1 MANELQELK
10 DLVKQLQAEKE
21 QLIKNQAAESHEQT
35 VDLDDDDYDGTQDN
49 PPPERFVFLPRE
61 RKCPTFRGT
70 SGIPVQDWREEMEA
84 TLRTR
89 RLRPVDQAYFIYD
102 HLEGAAKDEIR
113 YRPRAEREDPKKI
126 LTILQDLY
134 GCSKSY
140 VSLQQCFFSRK
151 QQEGESLQEFSHALH
166 CLMEQV
172 ERSAPRELQGGPTL
186 LRDQF
191 VEHVLDPNLR
201 RELKRVVRKHP
212 EYNLLDVRGEA
223 IRWEREGRPEEPR
236 GRSYSVPSFSAMQHS
251 ESYSAPS
258 CSAMQYSESKMPA
271 SSANTE
277 MAEIKSM
284 LQNQQEQLN
293 KLTEL
298 FALQSASRPQA
309 TQAVP
314 NAIICRRCQ
323 KPGHYANQCRNDR
336 ANSYA
341 QPSRTPHPIAATL
354 AAQDAGNFSPL
365 V

>member
-1 MANELQELK
+1 MANELQELR
-10 DLVKQLQAEKE
+10 DLVQQLQAEKE
-21 QLIKNQAAESHEQT
+21 QLVKNAPAEQ
-35 VDLDDDDYDGTQDN
+35 VDSDSSDGGSDD
-49 PPPERFVFLPRE
+49 PPDSPTAERLVFIPRE

-70 SGIPVQDWREEMEA
+70 SGIPVQDWVEEMKA

-126 LTILQDLY
+126 LSILEDLY

-140 VSLQQCFFSRK
+140 VSLQQSFFSRK
-151 QQEGESLQEFSHALH
+151 QQEGESLQEFSHALN

-172 ERSAPRELQGGPTL
+172 ERCAPRELQGGPTL

-212 EYNLLDVRGEA
+212 EYSLLDVRGEA

-236 GRSYSVPSFSAMQHS
+236 GRSYSVPSFSAMQ
-251 ESYSAPS
+251 
-258 CSAMQYSESKMPA
+258 YSESKAPT
-271 SSANTE
+271 SHANTE
-277 MAEIKSM
+277 MAELKRM

-293 KLTEL
+293 KLTESM
-298 FALQSASRPQA
+298 FALQTASRPQA

-314 NAIICRRCQ
+314 NTIICRRCQ
-323 KPGHYANQCRNDR
+323 KPGHYANQCRSER
-336 ANSYA
+336 ANSYV
-341 QPSRTPHPIAATL
+341 QPPRAPYPTAATL
-354 AAQDAGNFSPL
+354 SAQEAGNSSPL
-365 V
+365 M